1 MKRTITEIL
10 IEVEET
16 VLVRK
21 KEKTDSGGNSSREKD
36 TRICPHCG
44 HPLPERESLER
55 GEKE

>member
-16 VLVRK
+16 VLVRQ
-21 KEKTDSGGNSSREKD
+21 KEKTEGGGNS
-36 TRICPHCG
+36 TRQKEIQICPHCG
-44 HPLPERESLER
+44 HPVTVPGSLER